1 MFSTRWRHG
10 RRLRSGA
17 GLTVAMGVQWTPPSR
32 ALAGG
37 AEPRPGTLQL
47 CVGSRCLV
55 FQVAQGN
62 AFPAALRRFLADGG
76 VAAFVGYGIRSDC
89 RKLAAHHGLHVACT
103 RELRAVTGMGSS
115 SMARMAEELLGLAGI
130 KKPAAVG
137 RSRWDAPK
145 LSKKQVK
152 YACVDAFLS
161 HRLGVHVG
169 AAPPSTSSSDSA

>member
-1 MFSTRWRHG
+1 
-10 RRLRSGA
+10 
-17 GLTVAMGVQWTPPSR
+17 MGVQWTPPSR